1 MSSNDILTEIYQSK
15 ELAATIAK
23 VKPTRLQQD
32 IKQHVF
38 LELLTREESVILD
51 LHKRGKL
58 RGYVATMIWNISQLR
73 ESNKFTK
80 QIGVREVPT
89 DTFIDVPYET
99 TELFYLPIDRIYW
112 YKAKILELYAEL
124 GTYALVAEHTG
135 IPTSSIFR
143 TVREAR
149 KEVKSKII

>member
-1 MSSNDILTEIYQSK
+1 MSSNDIITEIYLSK

-23 VKPTRLQQD
+23 VRPTRLQDD

-38 LELLTREESVILD
+38 MELLSKDSEVIIE
-51 LHKRGKL
+51 LHQRKKL
-58 RGYVATMIWNISQLR
+58 RAYVATMIWNISQLR
-73 ESNKFTK
+73 ESNSFAK
-80 QIGVREVPT
+80 QIGVREVST

-99 TELFYLPIDRIYW
+99 TELFYLPIDKIYW
-112 YKAKILELYAEL
+112 YKAKILKLYAEL

-143 TVREAR
+143 TVREAK
-149 KEVKSKII
+149 KEVKSKI

>member
-1 MSSNDILTEIYQSK
+1 MSSNYILTEIYQSK

-23 VKPTRLQQD
+23 VKPTRLQED

-38 LELLTREESVILD
+38 LELLTKDKDIITD

-58 RGYVATMIWNISQLR
+58 RAYVATMIWNISQLR
-73 ESNKFTK
+73 ESNSFTK
-80 QIGVREVPT
+80 QIGVREEST
-89 DTFIDVPYET
+89 DTFVDVPYET
-99 TELFYLPIDRIYW
+99 SELFYLPIDKIYW

-124 GTYALVAEHTG
+124 GTYALVSEYTG

-143 TVREAR
+143 TVREAK
-149 KEVKSKII
+149 KEVKSKI